1 MILSI
6 LVPFSF
12 YPTTA
17 NNFTG
22 PSLDLDPDKYFFS
35 VSDSKYYAQDEF
47 NSIFQSGTSFL
58 SLMHIIARSIRH
70 NLSEFVTTLDNGF
83 PFIGISET

>member
-1 MILSI
+1 MLSTFMYDPER
-6 LVPFSF
+6 LGSLSF

-22 PSLDLDPDKYFFS
+22 PSLDLDPDKHFFS

-47 NSIFQSGTSFL
+47 NSITQSGTSFL

-83 PFIGISET
+83 PF